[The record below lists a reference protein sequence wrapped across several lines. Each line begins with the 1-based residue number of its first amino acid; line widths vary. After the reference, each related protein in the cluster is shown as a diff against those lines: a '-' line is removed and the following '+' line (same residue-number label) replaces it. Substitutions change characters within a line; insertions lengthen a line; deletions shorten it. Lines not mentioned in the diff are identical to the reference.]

1 MINPALLEIDTKEKE
16 IGPPVLWALD
26 SRLPRIAAQ
35 AAVEFDW
42 LIQDKHGQFAGELS
56 RESIRK
62 LLWLLSNSIGK
73 VRFNDNNKG
82 FVDSLGLS
90 VFTKAYNE
98 SYKARP
104 VRTQEGL
111 VTAVKELT
119 NEFEKANQEAELDE
133 DVLKKMMDF
142 CVALSEY
149 AATYREMLYDN
160 RQDHPYRK

>member
-1 MINPALLEIDTKEKE
+1 MINSALLEIDTKKKE
-16 IGPPVLWALD
+16 IRTPVLWALD

-42 LIQDKHGQFAGELS
+42 LIQAKHGQFTGELS

-62 LLWLLSNSIGK
+62 LSQLLSNSIGK
-73 VRFNDNNKG
+73 VKFDNKG

-98 SYKARP
+98 SYNHP
-104 VRTQEGL
+104 VKTQDGL
-111 VTAVKELT
+111 VSAIRELT
-119 NEFEKANQEAELDE
+119 SELDKANRGAELE
-133 DVLKKMMDF
+133 EEVLKKMLDF

-149 AATYREMLYDN
+149 TATYREMLYDN